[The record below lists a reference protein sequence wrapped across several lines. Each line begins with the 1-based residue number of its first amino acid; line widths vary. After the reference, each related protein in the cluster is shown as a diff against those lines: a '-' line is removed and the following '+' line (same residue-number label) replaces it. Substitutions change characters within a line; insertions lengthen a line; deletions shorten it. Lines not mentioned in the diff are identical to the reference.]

1 VCSPVEARLTFVNPT
16 RYPEPVERPVDRRD
30 QILDVAARL
39 FAERGFH
46 GVSVGDIGKAVG
58 VSGPA
63 LYKHF
68 DSKDAVLAEML
79 VAISER
85 LLGEGEARVAAAA
98 DAEAALGALVDWHV
112 EFALAQPSLIVVQD
126 RDWQSLPEEARER
139 VRALQREY
147 VDLWATQLLR
157 QHPGIDLDRGR
168 AMAHAT
174 FGLINS
180 TPHSSLLPPADM
192 HELLSSMALRSLS

>member
-1 VCSPVEARLTFVNPT
+1 VHRPT
-16 RYPEPVERPVDRRD
+16 ERPVERPVERRQ
-30 QILDVAARL
+30 QILDVAAGL
-39 FAERGFH
+39 FAQRGFH

-85 LLGEGEARVAAAA
+85 LLTEGRERVARADGPAAA
-98 DAEAALGALVDWHV
+98 LTALVDWHV
-112 EFALAQPSLIVVQD
+112 EFALAQPALIVVQD
-126 RDWQSLPEEARER
+126 RDWQSLPAEARER
-139 VRALQREY
+139 VRSLQREY
-147 VDLWATQLLR
+147 VDLWAAQLQLR
-157 QHPGIDLDRGR
+157 HRGLEHDRAR
-168 AMAHAT
+168 AMAHAM

-180 TPHSSLLPPADM
+180 TPHSSLLPPAAMRD
-192 HELLSSMALRSLS
+192 LLREMALRSLDA

>member
-1 VCSPVEARLTFVNPT
+1 M
-16 RYPEPVERPVDRRD
+16 ERPADRRD

-85 LLGEGEARVAAAA
+85 LLTEGQERVARAGSPG
-98 DAEAALGALVDWHV
+98 DALAALVDWHV

-126 RDWQSLPEEARER
+126 RDWQSLPAEARER
-139 VRALQREY
+139 VRSLQREY
-147 VDLWATQLLR
+147 VDLWAEQLRRRHRELA
-157 QHPGIDLDRGR
+157 PDEAR
-168 AMAHAT
+168 AMAHAA

-180 TPHSSLLPPADM
+180 TPAQQSAARAGHARPAARDGA
-192 HELLSSMALRSLS
+192 EVAKLVSARNRTGP

>member
-1 VCSPVEARLTFVNPT
+1 VDR
-16 RYPEPVERPVDRRD
+16 PVERRQ
-30 QILDVAARL
+30 QILDVAAGL
-39 FAERGFH
+39 FAQRGFH

-85 LLGEGEARVAAAA
+85 LLAEGQERVGHA
-98 DAEAALGALVDWHV
+98 DGADDALAALVDWHV
-112 EFALAQPSLIVVQD
+112 TFALAQPALIIVQD
-126 RDWQSLPEEARER
+126 RDWQSLPAEARER
-139 VRALQREY
+139 VRTLQREY
-147 VDLWATQLLR
+147 VDLWATQLQR
-157 QHPGIDLDRGR
+157 RHPGLTLDRGR

-180 TPHSSLLPPADM
+180 TPHSSLLPPEDM
-192 HELLSSMALRSLS
+192 HELLSAMALRSLS

>member
-1 VCSPVEARLTFVNPT
+1 
-16 RYPEPVERPVDRRD
+16 
-30 QILDVAARL
+30 
-39 FAERGFH
+39 
-46 GVSVGDIGKAVG
+46 VGDIGKAMG

-85 LLGEGEARVAAAA
+85 LLAEGHDRVARA
-98 DAEAALGALVDWHV
+98 DGPDTAIAGLVDWHV

-126 RDWQSLPEEARER
+126 RDWQSLPTEARER
-139 VRALQREY
+139 VRSLQREY
-147 VDLWATQLLR
+147 VDLWADQLRLR
-157 QHPGIDLDRGR
+157 DPTLALDRAR
-168 AMAHAT
+168 AMAHAA

-180 TPHSSLLPPADM
+180 TPHSSRLPGAAMHDLLVQ
-192 HELLSSMALRSLS
+192 MAMRSLS

>member
-1 VCSPVEARLTFVNPT
+1 M
-16 RYPEPVERPVDRRD
+16 
-30 QILDVAARL
+30 AARL

-85 LLGEGEARVAAAA
+85 LLAEGQERVA
-98 DAEAALGALVDWHV
+98 
-112 EFALAQPSLIVVQD
+112 
-126 RDWQSLPEEARER
+126 
-139 VRALQREY
+139 
-147 VDLWATQLLR
+147 
-157 QHPGIDLDRGR
+157 RGR
-168 AMAHAT
+168 RRRPT
-174 FGLINS
+174 RWRRSS
-180 TPHSSLLPPADM
+180 TGTSS
-192 HELLSSMALRSLS
+192 SRSPSRR

>member
-1 VCSPVEARLTFVNPT
+1 M
-16 RYPEPVERPVDRRD
+16 ERPTERRS

-46 GVSVGDIGKAVG
+46 GVSVGDIGRAVG
-58 VSGPA
+58 ISGPA

-68 DSKDAVLAEML
+68 DSKDDVLAEML

-85 LLGEGEARVAAAA
+85 LLAEGRERVARA
-98 DAEAALGALVDWHV
+98 DGPEAALAALVDWHV

-126 RDWQSLPEEARER
+126 RDWQSLPVEARER
-139 VRALQREY
+139 VRSLQREY
-147 VDLWATQLLR
+147 VDLWAAELR
-157 QHPGIDLDRGR
+157 RRDPDLAADRAR

-180 TPHSSLLPPADM
+180 TPHSNRLPESAMRDLLAG
-192 HELLSSMALRSLS
+192 MALGSLGLKSLS

>member
-1 VCSPVEARLTFVNPT
+1 VDR
-16 RYPEPVERPVDRRD
+16 PVERRQ
-30 QILDVAARL
+30 QILDVAAGL
-39 FAERGFH
+39 FAQRGFH

-85 LLGEGEARVAAAA
+85 LLAEGQQRVGHANGPD
-98 DAEAALGALVDWHV
+98 DALAALVDWHV
-112 EFALAQPSLIVVQD
+112 TFALAQPALIVVQD
-126 RDWQSLPEEARER
+126 RDWQSLPPAARER
-139 VRALQREY
+139 VRHLQREY
-147 VDLWATQLLR
+147 VDVWATQLRRLHR
-157 QHPGIDLDRGR
+157 GLHTDRAR
-168 AMAHAT
+168 AMAHAA

-180 TPHSSLLPPADM
+180 TPHSGLIPDDAMRGLL
-192 HELLSSMALRSLS
+192 HRMAMGALAGQ

>member
-1 VCSPVEARLTFVNPT
+1 VHRPT
-16 RYPEPVERPVDRRD
+16 ERPVERPVERRQ
-30 QILDVAARL
+30 QILDVAAGL
-39 FAERGFH
+39 FAQRGFH

-85 LLGEGEARVAAAA
+85 LLAEGRDRVATADGPGAAIA
-98 DAEAALGALVDWHV
+98 GLVDWHV

-126 RDWQSLPEEARER
+126 RDWRSLPTEARER
-139 VRALQREY
+139 VRSLQREY
-147 VDLWATQLLR
+147 VDLWADQLRRRDPSLA
-157 QHPGIDLDRGR
+157 LDRAR
-168 AMAHAT
+168 AMAHAA

-180 TPHSSLLPPADM
+180 TPHSSLLPGAAM
-192 HELLSSMALRSLS
+192 HDLLVQMAMRSLS

>member
-1 VCSPVEARLTFVNPT
+1 MERRGGPK
-16 RYPEPVERPVDRRD
+16 PERRD

-46 GVSVGDIGKAVG
+46 GVSVGDIGRAVG
-58 VSGPA
+58 ISGPA

-68 DSKDAVLAEML
+68 DSKDDVLAEML

-85 LLGEGEARVAAAA
+85 LLAEGQERVASA
-98 DAEAALGALVDWHV
+98 DGPETALAALVDWHV

-126 RDWQSLPEEARER
+126 RDWQSLPVEARER
-139 VRALQREY
+139 VRSLQREY
-147 VDLWATQLLR
+147 VDLWAAQLR
-157 QHPGIDLDRGR
+157 RRDPDLAADRAR

-180 TPHSSLLPPADM
+180 TPHSSRLPESAMRDLLAG
-192 HELLSSMALRSLS
+192 MALGSLGLKSLS

>member
-1 VCSPVEARLTFVNPT
+1 VDR
-16 RYPEPVERPVDRRD
+16 PVERRQ
-30 QILDVAARL
+30 QILDVAAGL
-39 FAERGFH
+39 FAQRGFH

-85 LLGEGEARVAAAA
+85 LLAEGRERVAHA
-98 DAEAALGALVDWHV
+98 DGPDDALAALVDWHV
-112 EFALAQPSLIVVQD
+112 TFALAQPALIVVQD
-126 RDWQSLPEEARER
+126 RDWQSLPAEARER
-139 VRALQREY
+139 VRLLQREY
-147 VDLWATQLLR
+147 VDLWATQLQR
-157 QHPGIDLDRGR
+157 GHPGLDLDRGR

-180 TPHSSLLPPADM
+180 TPHSSLLPPEDM
-192 HELLSSMALRSLS
+192 HELLSAMALRSLS

>member
-1 VCSPVEARLTFVNPT
+1 VEGPSS
-16 RYPEPVERPVDRRD
+16 RRS

-46 GVSVGDIGKAVG
+46 GVSVGDIGKAMG

-85 LLGEGEARVAAAA
+85 LLAEGHDRVARA
-98 DAEAALGALVDWHV
+98 DTPDTAIAGLVDWHV

-126 RDWQSLPEEARER
+126 RDWQSLPTEARER
-139 VRALQREY
+139 VRSLQREY
-147 VDLWATQLLR
+147 VDLWADQLRLR
-157 QHPGIDLDRGR
+157 DPTLALDRAR
-168 AMAHAT
+168 AMAHAA

-180 TPHSSLLPPADM
+180 TPHSSRLPGAAMHDLLVQ
-192 HELLSSMALRSLS
+192 MAMRSLS